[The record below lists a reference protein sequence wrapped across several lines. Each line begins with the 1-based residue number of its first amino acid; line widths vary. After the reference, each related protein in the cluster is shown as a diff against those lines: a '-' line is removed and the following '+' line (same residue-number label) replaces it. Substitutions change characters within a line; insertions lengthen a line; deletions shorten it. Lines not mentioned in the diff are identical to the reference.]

1 MPKVTE
7 QIYEDAKSKFLTLQP
22 EINEMAMKLKELKKQ
37 KTRCVSI
44 IKRYMV
50 MQDKYFLKVGPF
62 EVSREKVQ
70 RCGFNENRMRKFL
83 RKKQLEEDYKEEYT
97 KIGTK
102 FKLNR
107 VDTV

>member
-1 MPKVTE
+1 
-7 QIYEDAKSKFLTLQP
+7 
-22 EINEMAMKLKELKKQ
+22 
-37 KTRCVSI
+37 
-44 IKRYMV
+44 

-83 RKKQLEEDYKEEYT
+83 RKKQLEEDYREEYT

-107 VDTV
+107 VDAVPCRRINTIKLYSKCLNA